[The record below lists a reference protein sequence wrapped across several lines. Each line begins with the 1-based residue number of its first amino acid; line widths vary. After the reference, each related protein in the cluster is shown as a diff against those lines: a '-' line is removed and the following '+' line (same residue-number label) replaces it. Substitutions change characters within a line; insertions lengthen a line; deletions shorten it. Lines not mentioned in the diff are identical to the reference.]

1 MADMIA
7 TKGRQSA
14 ASDSEPLGR
23 RLGPGRLGEAGPSG
37 SQLTTNTYM
46 WLWPGPASQQ
56 ACVRLADRPTAWLFI
71 WPRAFAA
78 WPRPSSST
86 SK

>member
-46 WLWPGPASQQ
+46 WLWPGPARP
-56 ACVRLADRPTAWLFI
+56 ACGWPTAGRPTA
-71 WPRAFAA
+71 
-78 WPRPSSST
+78 
-86 SK
+86 